1 MPALPRLMLRLED
14 ECLGNQML
22 SKMFCAE
29 APKQMAEHLDWVRW
43 KERGAVQG
51 LSPSPV
57 LAQKGEHRPLP

>member
-1 MPALPRLMLRLED
+1 
-14 ECLGNQML
+14 ML

-43 KERGAVQG
+43 KEHGAVQG

-57 LAQKGEHRPLP
+57 LAQKGEYRPLP